1 MYSSTRTNPDRSRL
15 WQRCALPAALI
26 VVSAAG
32 LTACGSRV
40 GVGEARVS
48 PSIVTHQ
55 VWSGP
60 AADGGYRCLR
70 DTGGASGQCNAAMG
84 IRERDSGYAC
94 LRDTG
99 GASGQCNAAIGL
111 RPTAS
116 TTS

>member
-1 MYSSTRTNPDRSRL
+1 MFSPTRTNPDRSRL

-26 VVSAAG
+26 VISAAG
-32 LTACGSRV
+32 LTACDSRAAAD
-40 GVGEARVS
+40 EAGVS
-48 PSIVTHQ
+48 PSIVTHD

-60 AADGGYRCLR
+60 APDGGYRCLR

-99 GASGQCNAAIGL
+99 GASGQCKPATGL
-111 RPTAS
+111 RPPVS